1 MQAFAGFDSL
11 SLKCPRIENHRVP
24 RTAGCNSRASH
35 SGTANQIRKNIV
47 FLKVKMLAS
56 KISSKGQVTLPKE
69 VRRTLRAQPGDLIE
83 YSVEH
88 GVVTLRRI
96 EPIDLAYHAALTGT
110 LSEWESPEDDEA
122 FADL

>member
-1 MQAFAGFDSL
+1 
-11 SLKCPRIENHRVP
+11 
-24 RTAGCNSRASH
+24 
-35 SGTANQIRKNIV
+35 
-47 FLKVKMLAS
+47 MLAS

-83 YSVEH
+83 YSVEQ

>member
-1 MQAFAGFDSL
+1 
-11 SLKCPRIENHRVP
+11 
-24 RTAGCNSRASH
+24 
-35 SGTANQIRKNIV
+35 
-47 FLKVKMLAS
+47 MLVS